1 MRAYFVDMDKTGI
14 LGTFE
19 QVVLLSVLRVG
30 EEAYPPLVQAEL
42 ERGLGRSVSRGS
54 VYVTLDRLEA
64 KGLLGSTEGP
74 TEPGRGG
81 RPRRLLAVTPE
92 GVAALRE
99 ARASLFTFWD
109 GVEALGEE

>member
-1 MRAYFVDMDKTGI
+1 MGKTGL

-30 EEAYPPLVQAEL
+30 EDAYPPLVRTEL
-42 ERGLGRSVSRGS
+42 ETGLGRSVSRGS

-64 KGLLGSTEGP
+64 KGFLTSAEGP

-81 RPRRLLAVTPE
+81 RPRRMLSVTRE
-92 GVAALRE
+92 GMAALRD
-99 ARASLFTFWD
+99 ARASLVTFWE